1 MVIPFNIFNIYQT
14 RSLFSIFRNLYL
26 IFHEKI
32 YVEKIR
38 NLEMEKKKKNR
49 EYTPMIKCK
58 FDGNFQVLLKE
69 DE

>member
-38 NLEMEKKKKNR
+38 NLEMEKKKKTRVHTNDQ
-49 EYTPMIKCK
+49 M
-58 FDGNFQVLLKE
+58 
-69 DE
+69 

>member
-38 NLEMEKKKKNR
+38 NLEMEKKKKKPRVHTNDQ
-49 EYTPMIKCK
+49 M
-58 FDGNFQVLLKE
+58 
-69 DE
+69 